1 MPELIDRIGPNY
13 LNATFTDGQIL
24 TNGDLNEIVSVTKEA
39 INANY
44 RDIQRIEHGEITVG
58 RAVNFDGATLSK
70 FINEPL
76 QADDKKVPTSLQVKN
91 YVDEKIKEVLGA

>member
-13 LNATFTDGQIL
+13 LNVNFTDGQIL
-24 TNGDLNEIVSVTKEA
+24 TNTDLNEIVSVVKAA

-44 RDIQRIEHGEITVG
+44 KDIQRIEHGEIVVG
-58 RAVNFDGATLSK
+58 IATNLNGATLSK
-70 FINEPL
+70 YVNEPL

-91 YVDEKIKEVLGA
+91 YVDEKIKEVLGM